1 MIALQ
6 ANKKLDLVSLASIPL
21 IMTLGNSMLIP
32 VLPEME
38 RQLKIGSLQV
48 SMIITVYSVV
58 AIFLIPVAGYMSDQ
72 YGRKKIII
80 PSLVITG
87 IGGLMSGL
95 AAWFLKD
102 SYWVILLGRLLQ
114 GIGAAGAFPIVLPL
128 VGDMFKSDD
137 DVSQGLGII
146 ETANTFGK
154 VLSPILG
161 AALAMVVWYLPFLSI
176 PVFCTL
182 SVVLVS
188 WLVKVPRKAD
198 QKKVKFRAFLSSMKE
213 IFAQKGRWL
222 IAIFTIGGI
231 SMFVIFGSMFYLS
244 SQLEDD
250 FHIKGITKG
259 LILAIPLLALCIT
272 SFITGKNIQDNKR
285 RMKWLSFTGCVIQT
299 AAITAGATVNN
310 IYLLLSALVLGGA
323 GIGLVLPCLD
333 ALITGGIDKKE
344 RGTVTSLYSSVRYIG
359 VAAGPPAVSLLSKLS
374 HQAVFYSISGLCAVS
389 AILSLF
395 AIKPG
400 TNAQKPGNAEHFD
413 PIGPGRGQNKS
424 TKPGPA

>member
-80 PSLVITG
+80 PSLIITA
-87 IGGLMSGL
+87 IGGLVSGL

-102 SYWVILLGRLLQ
+102 SYWVILIGRLLQ

-161 AALAMVVWYLPFLSI
+161 ATLALVVWYLPFLSI
-176 PVFCTL
+176 PVFCL
-182 SVVLVS
+182 VSVVLVA
-188 WLVKVPRKAD
+188 WLVKVPRRAD
-198 QKKVKFRAFLSSMKE
+198 QKR
-213 IFAQKGRWL
+213 
-222 IAIFTIGGI
+222 
-231 SMFVIFGSMFYLS
+231 
-244 SQLEDD
+244 
-250 FHIKGITKG
+250 
-259 LILAIPLLALCIT
+259 
-272 SFITGKNIQDNKR
+272 
-285 RMKWLSFTGCVIQT
+285 
-299 AAITAGATVNN
+299 
-310 IYLLLSALVLGGA
+310 
-323 GIGLVLPCLD
+323 
-333 ALITGGIDKKE
+333 
-344 RGTVTSLYSSVRYIG
+344 
-359 VAAGPPAVSLLSKLS
+359 
-374 HQAVFYSISGLCAVS
+374 
-389 AILSLF
+389 
-395 AIKPG
+395 
-400 TNAQKPGNAEHFD
+400 
-413 PIGPGRGQNKS
+413 
-424 TKPGPA
+424 

>member
-1 MIALQ
+1 VIAVQ
-6 ANKKLDLVSLASIPL
+6 ADKKLDLVSLASIPL

-38 RQLKIGSLQV
+38 RQLKIGSFQV
-48 SMIITVYSVV
+48 SMVITVYSVV

-80 PSLVITG
+80 PSLIITG
-87 IGGLMSGL
+87 IGGLGSGL
-95 AAWFLKD
+95 AAWFIRD
-102 SYWVILLGRLLQ
+102 SYWLILAGRFLQ

-161 AALAMVVWYLPFLSI
+161 AALATLVWFLPFLSI
-176 PVFCTL
+176 PVFCVV
-182 SVVLVS
+182 SIVLVA
-188 WLVKVPRKAD
+188 WLVKVPKQAN
-198 QKKVKFRAFLSSMKE
+198 KEKVKFPAFISSIKALLTE
-213 IFAQKGRWL
+213 KWRWL
-222 IAIFTIGGI
+222 SAIFSIGAI

-244 SQLEDD
+244 SQLEDT
-250 FHIKGITKG
+250 FHIHGVPKG
-259 LILAIPLLALCIT
+259 LILAIPLSALCIT
-272 SFITGKNIQDNKR
+272 SFITGKSIKDNKQ
-285 RMKWLSFTGCVIQT
+285 RMKWISFTGCIVQT
-299 AAITAGATVNN
+299 GAITVGAIFNN
-310 IYLLLSALVLGGA
+310 IYLLLSALLVGGA

-333 ALITGGIDKKE
+333 SLITGGIEKQE
-344 RGTVTSLYSSVRYIG
+344 RGTITSLYSSFRYVG

-374 HQAVFYSISGLCAVS
+374 HQAVFFSISGLCAVS

-400 TNAQKPGNAEHFD
+400 VGPKTGKTKQLDVAQPKMGTS
-413 PIGPGRGQNKS
+413 KS
-424 TKPGPA
+424 KKPGPA